1 FFYTWFKQNG
11 ISRDELRFIYKDKRD
26 HLWIGGSGVDEI
38 IPSEGIIKHYGKQQ
52 IGQGLISIKEDAKGR
67 LLFGLVE
74 GLQIFDPATD
84 TLTYLGLESGIT
96 KAVVN
101 TLIVDSKQR
110 IWLALNGGG
119 VNVID
124 PSINKIYY
132 IDDKRGLSNND
143 IRDIMQDKNGNIWMG
158 GWNGG
163 VDYYD
168 PESGKFYQLR
178 EKNGLCDRYIRCFN
192 EDENGNIW
200 IGCLSGGLDLYDPV
214 KRKISHIY
222 GKRGIVRS
230 DCRSIFRD
238 SFNRMW
244 VSTNG
249 SGILLYNAT
258 IGTKDNFNTKWRSA
272 KTAVN
277 TVLEDAEGNFWIGT
291 GGLGMD
297 LVNIKEKTLKHLMN
311 EDWTDGWINRLYDDS
326 IGNIWM
332 TTDYRLDKL
341 NKATSVVTSWGKDE
355 GLPNEMVRSMS
366 VCKNDIYLGT
376 IGGLEKFIKGTETF
390 THLECKDYPLKN
402 LISFMEFDKKGH
414 LWMASYSDGVF
425 ELDTATLQLKHY
437 GKQQGLN
444 KVFIYSM
451 TIDKTGNIWL
461 GTGGDG
467 LKIIDPVTKNITT
480 LTVADGLCEM
490 TVLSLHENN
499 GRIYAGTVKGLSV
512 IEAKGGHFEID
523 NYDKPQGF
531 EATDF
536 NQNSVMQAT
545 DGRIWWGIG
554 EVLTIFK
561 PTEKKS
567 AQGKTFI
574 TSIHV
579 KEKELV
585 TRNDHYLQA
594 LTTKD
599 TIWSQ
604 TRDTFYFKETLPP
617 DTGYFKTNNIKWAG
631 IEGSYNLPKQLTLPY
646 NQDHLTFNFSSN
658 FLSNTNRT
666 TYRYILEG
674 ADHSWSNPTLQAY
687 VDYRNLSPGDYTFK
701 VCSNNF
707 NGPYT
712 PVASFSFTILPPWW
726 KTYPAYFIYA
736 LCFIGLIVGYNKLRT
751 RQLLKRQRELEQN
764 VKERTA
770 QIEKQKDEI
779 ESQKLLVEEKQKE
792 IVDSINYARRIQYT
806 LLAHEELLRKHLRD
820 FFILFQPKDIVSGD
834 FYWSTAVT
842 IMQQAESSS
851 QSPNADR
858 QLFYLAVCDSTGHGV
873 PGAFMSL
880 LNISFLN
887 EAINEKKIYSPD
899 KILDYVR
906 GRLIDNLSQ
915 EGGRDGM
922 DGVLLCFDSA
932 NNR

>member
-1 FFYTWFKQNG
+1 MLKHLIFILPFLFLQACNKDEKAADVPPLLFPAKKSSSFTEPATLKAAWVTGPAPKNKARVVKTTFNNYTEPFFYINQFQPLIAPPDSLSFTLSDLPSKPFTFAGVKRKIFPRIIKLGTPVKTKALFPIVNDLATNGMMYLSTDQGLPSTVVAGTVQDKEGRLWMATEHGLCLYDGEFFYTWFKQNG

-84 TLTYLGLESGIT
+84 TLTYLGPESGIT

-249 SGILLYNAT
+249 SGILLYDAT

-390 THLECKDYPLKN
+390 AHLECKDYPLKN

-499 GRIYAGTVKGLSV
+499 GRMYAGTVKGLSV
-512 IEAKGGHFEID
+512 INANGDHFEID

-561 PTEKKS
+561 PTEKKN
-567 AQGKTFI
+567 AQGKT
-574 TSIHV
+574 
-579 KEKELV
+579 
-585 TRNDHYLQA
+585 
-594 LTTKD
+594 
-599 TIWSQ
+599 
-604 TRDTFYFKETLPP
+604 
-617 DTGYFKTNNIKWAG
+617 
-631 IEGSYNLPKQLTLPY
+631 
-646 NQDHLTFNFSSN
+646 
-658 FLSNTNRT
+658 
-666 TYRYILEG
+666 
-674 ADHSWSNPTLQAY
+674 
-687 VDYRNLSPGDYTFK
+687 
-701 VCSNNF
+701 
-707 NGPYT
+707 
-712 PVASFSFTILPPWW
+712 
-726 KTYPAYFIYA
+726 
-736 LCFIGLIVGYNKLRT
+736 
-751 RQLLKRQRELEQN
+751 
-764 VKERTA
+764 
-770 QIEKQKDEI
+770 
-779 ESQKLLVEEKQKE
+779 
-792 IVDSINYARRIQYT
+792 
-806 LLAHEELLRKHLRD
+806 
-820 FFILFQPKDIVSGD
+820 
-834 FYWSTAVT
+834 
-842 IMQQAESSS
+842 
-851 QSPNADR
+851 
-858 QLFYLAVCDSTGHGV
+858 
-873 PGAFMSL
+873 
-880 LNISFLN
+880 
-887 EAINEKKIYSPD
+887 
-899 KILDYVR
+899 
-906 GRLIDNLSQ
+906 
-915 EGGRDGM
+915 
-922 DGVLLCFDSA
+922 
-932 NNR
+932 